1 MYYLNLTSL
10 QNNDLALEPCQSCI
24 WSGASDKTFSMTE
37 IGPGCNGT
45 PPMVYGVV
53 WNPLRPSDG
62 RRGSEFASYG
72 VKHLKTWVVNDQETW
87 QGTSGSFGTDNIE
100 NVLSACYV
108 PALHYMAAPG
118 DSCLLTGFSSGQVR
132 CFIILSYLHISRVC
146 SRICVRG

>member
-1 MYYLNLTSL
+1 
-10 QNNDLALEPCQSCI
+10 
-24 WSGASDKTFSMTE
+24 MTE
-37 IGPGCNGT
+37 VGPGCNGT

-118 DSCLLTGFSSGQVR
+118 DSCLLTGFSSGQV
-132 CFIILSYLHISRVC
+132 CHALTLLTSNNA
-146 SRICVRG
+146 